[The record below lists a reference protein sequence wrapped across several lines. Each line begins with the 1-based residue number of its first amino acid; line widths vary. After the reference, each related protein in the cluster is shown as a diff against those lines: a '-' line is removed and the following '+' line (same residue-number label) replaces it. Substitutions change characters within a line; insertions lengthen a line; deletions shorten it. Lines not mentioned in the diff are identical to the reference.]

1 MASCIKWLFELCW
14 WLLLVLIS
22 KHEIFLFLRLS
33 ALITGWK
40 PNSFFDQIASWHLQ
54 LWSTFQWLFQKPLKW
69 RKLRGWSSS
78 ETIRCKAVSY
88 SQTDTVQKDK
98 YSVLRLM
105 LSTKAKM
112 FPSKCFVHDLH
123 RSLQLH
129 LYFLV
134 LNWKHNKLLTKAM
147 SSFYLVLGRKVYVSI
162 PVWYCLW
169 NIFSQ
174 P

>member
-54 LWSTFQWLFQKPLKW
+54 LWSTFQWLFQNPLKW
-69 RKLRGWSSS
+69 IKSREWFSF
-78 ETIRCKAVSY
+78 ETIRCKAMPY
-88 SQTDTVQKDK
+88 SQTDKCP
-98 YSVLRLM
+98 VLRLM
-105 LSTKAKM
+105 LLTKTRTL
-112 FPSKCFVHDLH
+112 PSKCFVHDLY
-123 RSLQLH
+123 RPLLFH
-129 LYFLV
+129 LYFLI
-134 LNWKHNKLLTKAM
+134 LNWKHKKWLTKAM
-147 SSFYLVLGRKVYVSI
+147 LNFELVLGRREDLSI
-162 PVWYCLW
+162 PRWYCLW
-169 NIFSQ
+169 NIFSH